1 MPLTPDQKT
10 ALRAFRDASQ
20 AALNARSLLDPP
32 GMTALVLHRV
42 VRHECAAEGG
52 ASVGITLR
60 EVREESPEY
69 WVCYCGIVTTWSPHF
84 PHRDCDGAKV
94 VAAAGEFAWL
104 WKEGRCSGCG
114 LAVRTAKGRYV
125 VSADHPARERRQA
138 GPHHH
143 DPRLPGA

>member
-1 MPLTPDQKT
+1 MPLTPDQKA
-10 ALRAFRDASQ
+10 ALRVFRDASQ
-20 AALNARSLLDPP
+20 ALLNGLNLIDPP
-32 GMTALVLHRV
+32 GMSAHVFHRV
-42 VRHECAAEGG
+42 VRHECADADG

-60 EVREESPEY
+60 EVREESPEFQMVY
-69 WVCYCGIVTTWSPHF
+69 GKLYPVQKQGIPLGVP
-84 PHRDCDGAKV
+84 AKV